1 MAISKRA
8 NKSYLATTCA
18 TVSLRRIVVFFFQS
32 ALKCYMLLMAQEAK
46 ATTKVRGWFLSEED
60 WIHHT
65 GKDTLQDRARSAVF
79 ESTGALAA
87 AEEEN
92 MVRLISVRHQNGTAP
107 RFRVWRI
114 NF

>member
-1 MAISKRA
+1 
-8 NKSYLATTCA
+8 
-18 TVSLRRIVVFFFQS
+18 
-32 ALKCYMLLMAQEAK
+32 MLLMAQEAK